1 VTLRV
6 NRSTSHNRT
15 EVEHVVFDVP
25 SVLLA
30 DEHVQAVD
38 AAGIVVVQPRTEHA
52 RGPELAAVL
61 MRHGVVGIVG
71 PCALRGRSSGIQ
83 AARLWRVTR

>member
-1 VTLRV
+1 
-6 NRSTSHNRT
+6 
-15 EVEHVVFDVP
+15 
-25 SVLLA
+25 
-30 DEHVQAVD
+30 
-38 AAGIVVVQPRTEHA
+38 VVQPRTEHA